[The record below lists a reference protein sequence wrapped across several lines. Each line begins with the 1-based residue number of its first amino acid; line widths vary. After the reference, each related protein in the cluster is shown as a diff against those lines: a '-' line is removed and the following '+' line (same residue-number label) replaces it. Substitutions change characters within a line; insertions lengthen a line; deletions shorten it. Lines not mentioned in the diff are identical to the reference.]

1 MTDTWHTHV
10 NKSEEINVYVYT
22 CLCGNYLLLLIDNS
36 LLSAK
41 TLMLICQSQS
51 EAKLKLT
58 ILLWHHTPWPKYLV
72 LITKYLGQNM

>member
-22 CLCGNYLLLLIDNS
+22 CLCENYLLLLIDNS

-41 TLMLICQSQS
+41 TLILICQV
-51 EAKLKLT
+51 K
-58 ILLWHHTPWPKYLV
+58 
-72 LITKYLGQNM
+72 QN